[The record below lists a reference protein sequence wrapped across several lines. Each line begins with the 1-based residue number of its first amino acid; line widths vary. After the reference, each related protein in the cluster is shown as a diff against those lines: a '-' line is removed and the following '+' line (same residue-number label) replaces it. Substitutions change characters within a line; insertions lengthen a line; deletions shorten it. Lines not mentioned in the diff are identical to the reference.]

1 MNKNPRVNQRGR
13 RLRLAAVAGLL
24 SLPPL
29 GFATEAHAVAD
40 GCAGGMRSDFN
51 GDGRSDAL
59 VGDPGATVNGQAR
72 AGRIVVL
79 YGDADL
85 LVGEGARDVL
95 WQGEANVAGVA
106 EAGDQF
112 GYAIATADINCDGY
126 TDAVVGTPFEDLSGQ
141 ADSGYV
147 QVIWGAA
154 SGLGTGAASTQY
166 TQAGFGQ
173 PIVAGDQFGY
183 AVDLVEDL
191 GQGGTPAPD
200 AYALAIGVPGANVN
214 GHNDA
219 GALAVRAAYDGGSE
233 TFWITQDTPGV
244 VGAAEA
250 GDRFGASVACGY
262 LSSPTSV
269 TSTVDCAVGAPR
281 EDIGSQADAGAVTIV
296 EEIYYS
302 DELSSYAIG
311 QDAAGVPGK
320 AEKGDLYGTTLD
332 VVRVGSTSRL
342 AVGAPGEDIGS
353 DANAG
358 LVQLF
363 SFNGRTMSIGSS
375 LTQDTAGVA
384 DSSEPGDEFGASLAW
399 IAPGL
404 GDTRTRLAVGVP
416 GEKVNGY
423 EDAGQVQVFRIDSL
437 GSESTYTQDS
447 TGFLSGAR
455 KNDRFGERV
464 ATVFGASERV
474 LLIGSP
480 TDTTY
485 ATGLVHV
492 VPFGGGTVR
501 AWRPGAGGIPAAG
514 AARFGGS
521 LAGVPGGTT

>member
-1 MNKNPRVNQRGR
+1 MNERGR
-13 RLRLAAVAGLL
+13 RLLLTAAAGLL
-24 SLPPL
+24 TLPPL
-29 GFATEAHAVAD
+29 GVATEARASAD
-40 GCAGGMRSDFN
+40 SCAAGMRSDFN

-59 VGDPGATVNGQAR
+59 VGDPGATVNGQAG

-79 YGDADL
+79 YGDADG
-85 LVGEGARDVL
+85 LVGEGARSVL
-95 WQGEANVAGVA
+95 WQGAASVAGTA

-112 GYAIATADINCDGY
+112 GYAIATADVNCDGF
-126 TDAVVGTPFEDLSGQ
+126 TDAVAGTPFEDIGGQ

-154 SGLGTGAASTQY
+154 SGLGTGAVSTQY
-166 TQAGFGQ
+166 TQASFGQ
-173 PIVAGDQFGY
+173 PVTAGDQFGY

-219 GALAVRAAYDGGSE
+219 GAFAVRAAYDGGTE

-244 VGAAEA
+244 VGAAEP
-250 GDRFGASVACGY
+250 GDRFGAALACGY
-262 LSSPTSV
+262 LSSPDNV
-269 TSTVDCAVGAPR
+269 TDIVDCAVGAPR
-281 EDIGSQADAGAVTIV
+281 EDIGSKADAGSVIVV

-302 DELSSYAIG
+302 DELSSYSLD
-311 QDAAGVPGK
+311 QDAPGVPGT
-320 AEKGDLYGTTLD
+320 AEKGDRYGSTVD
-332 VVRVGSTSRL
+332 AIRVGSASRL

-353 DANAG
+353 DADAG

-363 SFNGRTMSIGSS
+363 SSDRRDISIGTS
-375 LTQDTAGVA
+375 LTQDTAGVG
-384 DSSEPGDEFGASLAW
+384 DSAEPGDEFGGSLAW

-404 GDTRTRLAVGVP
+404 GDTHTRLAVGVP

-423 EDAGQVQVFRIDSL
+423 EDAGQVQVFPIDSL
-437 GSESTYTQDS
+437 GSEVTYTQDS
-447 TGFLSGAR
+447 AGFLSAAR
-455 KNDRFGERV
+455 SNDRFGERV
-464 ATVFGASERV
+464 STVFGATERV

-492 VPFGGGTVR
+492 VPFGGGAVR
-501 AWRPGAGGIPAAG
+501 SWRPGAGGIPAAG
-514 AARFGGS
+514 ADRFGGS

>member
-1 MNKNPRVNQRGR
+1 MNTRGR
-13 RLRLAAVAGLL
+13 GLLLTAAAGLL
-24 SLPPL
+24 ALPPL
-29 GFATEAHAVAD
+29 GVATEAYAAAD
-40 GCAGGMRSDFN
+40 SCDAGMRSDFN

-59 VGDPGATVNGQAR
+59 VGDPGATVNGQAG

-79 YGDADL
+79 YGDADT

-95 WQGEANVAGVA
+95 WQGEASVAGVA

-112 GYAIATADINCDGY
+112 GFAIATADVNCDGY
-126 TDAVVGTPFEDLSGQ
+126 TDAVVGVPFEDLSGQ

-154 SGLGTGAASTQY
+154 SGLGTGAVSTQY

-173 PIVAGDQFGY
+173 PVTAGDQFGY
-183 AVDLVEDL
+183 AVDVVEDL

-214 GHNDA
+214 GHDDA
-219 GALAVRAAYDGGSE
+219 GAVAVRAAYDGGSE

-262 LSSPTSV
+262 LSSPSSV
-269 TSTVDCAVGAPR
+269 TDTVDCAIGAPR
-281 EDIGSQADAGAVTIV
+281 EDIGSQTDAGSVIVV

-302 DELSSYAIG
+302 DELSSYSLD
-311 QDAAGVPGK
+311 QDAAGVPGA
-320 AEKGDLYGTTLD
+320 AEQGDRYGTTLD

-363 SFNGRTMSIGSS
+363 SSNRRTMSVGPS

-384 DSSEPGDEFGASLAW
+384 DSAEPGDEFGAGLAW

-404 GDTRTRLAVGVP
+404 GDTRTRLAVGIP

-437 GSESTYTQDS
+437 GSETTYTQDS
-447 TGFLSGAR
+447 AGFLSGAR
-455 KNDRFGERV
+455 ANDRFGERV

-492 VPFGGGTVR
+492 VPFGGGAVR
-501 AWRPGAGGIPAAG
+501 SWRPGAGGIPAGG

-521 LAGVPGGTT
+521 LAGVSGGTT